1 MDLDLSTAY
10 SPTVCAKERVHL
22 RKSGSARDVY
32 VIFLSWL
39 SGRLLKSL
47 DFFSGNLDA
56 SLQTLTRAKDLRSR
70 LLKRV
75 QVEQPDIVMDQKQL
89 TAKVTVCMCV
99 CPV

>member
-1 MDLDLSTAY
+1 MALYFYLGSM
-10 SPTVCAKERVHL
+10 VVFNER
-22 RKSGSARDVY
+22 
-32 VIFLSWL
+32 
-39 SGRLLKSL
+39 